1 MKKEMEK
8 MDLTSLWDTIVAG
21 LPSVLYGILLVIVAW
36 IVAVLVKKAVSKG
49 LKAAGLGNRFVKWN
63 IAESEDQA
71 ETTFDTIGQILY
83 YIVWV
88 LFLPG
93 IFDTFGLTSI
103 ASPIRDMTSQAL
115 TFLPSIIGAIVIMI
129 VAVVVSRLV
138 KQLVYSLVKTVNVDK
153 YVAKFT
159 GNKAQDGSANDTIAN
174 VLSYMAYI
182 VVFIP
187 IAVVAL
193 ETLGISS
200 IAQPIIGVLNSVAAA
215 IPNILVAVILLGVGF
230 AIAKVLGDLVTN
242 LLEGTGLNNLFNRE
256 AGSKASNINV
266 SEIIGQVVAVV
277 IGLFFTVEALNV
289 LNLAILNT
297 VGAAIIAYL
306 PNVLIALIILGLGI
320 FGGRF
325 VGDLVNKATQ
335 SKWVGEIIKGVFTV
349 FAVFMALDQLNFAN
363 SIVNMAF
370 LFIIGGLSVAFAL
383 SFGLGGRDFA
393 KNQLEK
399 LDKKIEDESGQNNN
413 NDQF

>member
-1 MKKEMEK
+1 
-8 MDLTSLWDTIVAG
+8 MDLAG
-21 LPSVLYGILLVIVAW
+21 LWASLAASIPAIIGGILLILVAW

-49 LKAAGLGNRFVKWN
+49 LRAVGLPGRLVKWN
-63 IAESEDQA
+63 VAETEDQA
-71 ETTFDTIGQILY
+71 ETTIDTIAQILY

-93 IFDTFGLTSI
+93 IFDTFGLASI
-103 ASPIRDMTSQAL
+103 ATPIRDMTANAL
-115 TFLPSIIGAIVIMI
+115 GFLPSVVGAIIIMI
-129 VAVVVSRLV
+129 VAVVVARLV
-138 KQLVYSLVKTVNVDK
+138 KQLVYSLVKTVNIDK

-159 GNKAQDGSANDTIAN
+159 GNKTADGQTADTIAN
-174 VLSYMAYI
+174 VLSYVAYI

-200 IAQPIIGVLNSVAAA
+200 IATPIIGVLNSVAAA

-230 AIAKVLGDLVTN
+230 AIAKVIGELVQN
-242 LLEGTGLNNLFNRE
+242 LLAGTGLNNLFNRE
-256 AGSKASNINV
+256 TGATTKNINV

-335 SKWVGEIIKGVFTV
+335 SKWVGAIIKGVFVV
-349 FAVFMALDQLNFAN
+349 FSVFMALDQLNFAN
-363 SIVNMAF
+363 NIVNMAF

-393 KNQLEK
+393 KKQLEK
-399 LDKKIEDESGQNNN
+399 LDKKIEEESGQNNN
-413 NDQF
+413 NNQF

>member
-1 MKKEMEK
+1 
-8 MDLTSLWDTIVAG
+8 MDLAG
-21 LPSVLYGILLVIVAW
+21 LWASLAAGIPAIIGGILLILIAW

-49 LKAAGLGNRFVKWN
+49 LRAVELPGRFVKWN
-63 IAESEDQA
+63 IAETEDQA
-71 ETTFDTIGQILY
+71 ETTIDTIAQILY

-103 ASPIRDMTSQAL
+103 ATPIRDMTANAL
-115 TFLPSIIGAIVIMI
+115 GFLPSIIGAIIIMI
-129 VAVVVSRLV
+129 VAVVVARLV
-138 KQLVYSLVKTVNVDK
+138 KQLVYSLVKTVNIDK

-159 GNKAQDGSANDTIAN
+159 GNKTADGQTADTIAN
-174 VLSYMAYI
+174 VLSYVAYI

-200 IAQPIIGVLNSVAAA
+200 ITTPIIGVLNSVASA

-230 AIAKVLGDLVTN
+230 AIAKVIGDLVQN
-242 LLEGTGLNNLFNRE
+242 LLAGTGLNNLFNRE
-256 AGSKASNINV
+256 TGAATKNINV

-335 SKWVGEIIKGVFTV
+335 SKWVGAIIKGVFVV
-349 FAVFMALDQLNFAN
+349 FSVFMALDQLNFAN
-363 SIVNMAF
+363 NIVNMAF

-393 KNQLEK
+393 KKQLEK
-399 LDKKIEDESGQNNN
+399 LDKKIEEESGQNYK

>member
-1 MKKEMEK
+1 
-8 MDLTSLWDTIVAG
+8 MDLAG
-21 LPSVLYGILLVIVAW
+21 LWASLAASIPAIIGGILLILIAW

-49 LKAAGLGNRFVKWN
+49 LRAVGLAGRFVKWN
-63 IAESEDQA
+63 LAETEDQA
-71 ETTFDTIGQILY
+71 ETTFDTIAQILY

-103 ASPIRDMTSQAL
+103 ATPIRDMTANAL
-115 TFLPSIIGAIVIMI
+115 GFLPSIVGAIIIMI
-129 VAVVVSRLV
+129 VAVVVARLV
-138 KQLVYSLVKTVNVDK
+138 KQLVYSLVKTVNIDK

-159 GNKAQDGSANDTIAN
+159 GNKAADGQTADTIAN
-174 VLSYMAYI
+174 VLSYVAYI

-193 ETLGISS
+193 ETLGIAS
-200 IAQPIIGVLNSVAAA
+200 IATPIIGVLNSVAAA

-230 AIAKVLGDLVTN
+230 AIAKVIGELVQN
-242 LLEGTGLNNLFNRE
+242 LLAGTGLNNLFNRE
-256 AGSKASNINV
+256 TGATTKNINV

-335 SKWVGEIIKGVFTV
+335 SKWVGAIIKGVFVV
-349 FAVFMALDQLNFAN
+349 FSVFMALDQLNFAN
-363 SIVNMAF
+363 NIVNMAF

-393 KNQLEK
+393 KKQLEK
-399 LDKKIEDESGQNNN
+399 LDKKIEEESGQNNN
-413 NDQF
+413 NNQF

>member
-1 MKKEMEK
+1 
-8 MDLTSLWDTIVAG
+8 MDLAG
-21 LPSVLYGILLVIVAW
+21 LWASLAAGIPAIIGGILLILIAW
-36 IVAVLVKKAVSKG
+36 IVAVLVRKAVSKG
-49 LKAAGLGNRFVKWN
+49 LRAVRLPGRFVKWN
-63 IAESEDQA
+63 IAETEDQA
-71 ETTFDTIGQILY
+71 ETTIDTIAQILY

-103 ASPIRDMTSQAL
+103 ATPIRDMTANAL
-115 TFLPSIIGAIVIMI
+115 GFLPSIIGAIIIMI
-129 VAVVVSRLV
+129 VAVVVARLV
-138 KQLVYSLVKTVNVDK
+138 KQLVYSLVKTVNIDK

-159 GNKAQDGSANDTIAN
+159 GNKTADGQTADTIAN
-174 VLSYMAYI
+174 VLSYVAYI

-200 IAQPIIGVLNSVAAA
+200 ITTPIIGVLNSVASA

-230 AIAKVLGDLVTN
+230 AIAKVIGELVQN
-242 LLEGTGLNNLFNRE
+242 LLAGTGLNNLFNRE
-256 AGSKASNINV
+256 TGAATKNINV

-335 SKWVGEIIKGVFTV
+335 SKWVGAIIKGVFVV
-349 FAVFMALDQLNFAN
+349 FSVFMALDQLNFAN
-363 SIVNMAF
+363 NIVNMAF

-393 KNQLEK
+393 KKQLEK
-399 LDKKIEDESGQNNN
+399 LDKKIEEESGQNYK

>member
-1 MKKEMEK
+1 M
-8 MDLTSLWDTIVAG
+8 
-21 LPSVLYGILLVIVAW
+21 
-36 IVAVLVKKAVSKG
+36 
-49 LKAAGLGNRFVKWN
+49 
-63 IAESEDQA
+63 
-71 ETTFDTIGQILY
+71 
-83 YIVWV
+83 

-93 IFDTFGLTSI
+93 IFDTFGLASI
-103 ASPIRDMTSQAL
+103 ATPIRDMTANAL
-115 TFLPSIIGAIVIMI
+115 GFLPSIVGAIIIMI
-129 VAVVVSRLV
+129 VAVVVARLV
-138 KQLVYSLVKTVNVDK
+138 KQLVYSLVKTVNIDK

-159 GNKAQDGSANDTIAN
+159 GNKTADGQTADTIAN
-174 VLSYMAYI
+174 VLSYVAYI

-193 ETLGISS
+193 ETLGIAS
-200 IAQPIIGVLNSVAAA
+200 IATPIIGVLNSVAAA
-215 IPNILVAVILLGVGF
+215 IPNILVAVILLGIGF
-230 AIAKVLGDLVTN
+230 AIAKVIGELVQN
-242 LLEGTGLNNLFNRE
+242 LLAGTGLNNLFNRE
-256 AGSKASNINV
+256 TGATTKNINV

-335 SKWVGEIIKGVFTV
+335 SKWVGAIIKGVFVV
-349 FAVFMALDQLNFAN
+349 FSVFMALDQLNFAN
-363 SIVNMAF
+363 NIVNMAF

-393 KNQLEK
+393 KKQLEK
-399 LDKKIEDESGQNNN
+399 LDKKIEEESGQNNN
-413 NDQF
+413 NNQF

>member
-1 MKKEMEK
+1 
-8 MDLTSLWDTIVAG
+8 MDLAG
-21 LPSVLYGILLVIVAW
+21 LWASLAAGIPAIIGGILLILIAW

-49 LKAAGLGNRFVKWN
+49 LRAVELPGRFVKWN
-63 IAESEDQA
+63 IAETEDQA
-71 ETTFDTIGQILY
+71 ETTIDTIAQILY

-103 ASPIRDMTSQAL
+103 ATPIRDMTANAL
-115 TFLPSIIGAIVIMI
+115 GFLPSIIGAIIIMI
-129 VAVVVSRLV
+129 VAVVVARLV
-138 KQLVYSLVKTVNVDK
+138 KQLVYSLVKTVNIDK

-159 GNKAQDGSANDTIAN
+159 GNKTADGQTADTIAN
-174 VLSYMAYI
+174 VLSYVAYI

-200 IAQPIIGVLNSVAAA
+200 ITTPIIGVLNSVASA

-230 AIAKVLGDLVTN
+230 AIAKVIGDLVQN
-242 LLEGTGLNNLFNRE
+242 LLAGTGLNNLFNRE
-256 AGSKASNINV
+256 TGAATKNINV

-335 SKWVGEIIKGVFTV
+335 GKWVGAIVKGVFVV
-349 FAVFMALDQLNFAN
+349 FSVFMALDQLNFAN
-363 SIVNMAF
+363 NIVNMAF

-393 KNQLEK
+393 KKQLEK
-399 LDKKIEDESGQNNN
+399 LDKKIEEESGQNYK

>member
-1 MKKEMEK
+1 
-8 MDLTSLWDTIVAG
+8 MDLAG
-21 LPSVLYGILLVIVAW
+21 LWASLAASIPAIIGGILLILIAW
-36 IVAVLVKKAVSKG
+36 IVAVLVKKGVSKG
-49 LKAAGLGNRFVKWN
+49 LRAVGLPGRFVKWN
-63 IAESEDQA
+63 IAETEGQA
-71 ETTFDTIGQILY
+71 ETTIDTIAQILY
-83 YIVWV
+83 YVVWV

-103 ASPIRDMTSQAL
+103 ATPIRDMTANAL
-115 TFLPSIIGAIVIMI
+115 GFLPSIVGAIIIMI
-129 VAVVVSRLV
+129 VAVVVARLV

-159 GNKAQDGSANDTIAN
+159 GNRTADGQTADTIAN
-174 VLSYMAYI
+174 VLSYVAYI
-182 VVFIP
+182 AVFIP

-200 IAQPIIGVLNSVAAA
+200 IATPIIGVLNSIAAA

-230 AIAKVLGDLVTN
+230 AIAKVIGDLVQN

-256 AGSKASNINV
+256 TGAATKNINV

-325 VGDLVNKATQ
+325 VGDLVNKASQ
-335 SKWVGEIIKGVFTV
+335 SKWVGEIIKGVFVV
-349 FAVFMALDQLNFAN
+349 FSVFMALDQLNFAN
-363 SIVNMAF
+363 NIVNMAF

-393 KNQLEK
+393 KKQLEK
-399 LDKKIEDESGQNNN
+399 LDKKIEEESGQNNN
-413 NDQF
+413 HNQF

>member
-1 MKKEMEK
+1 
-8 MDLTSLWDTIVAG
+8 MDLAG
-21 LPSVLYGILLVIVAW
+21 LWASLAASIPAIIGGILLILIAW

-49 LKAAGLGNRFVKWN
+49 LRAVGLPGRFVKWN
-63 IAESEDQA
+63 IAETEDQA
-71 ETTFDTIGQILY
+71 ETTIDTIAQILY

-93 IFDTFGLTSI
+93 IFDTFGLASI
-103 ASPIRDMTSQAL
+103 ATPIRDMTANAL
-115 TFLPSIIGAIVIMI
+115 GFLPSIVGAIIIMI
-129 VAVVVSRLV
+129 VAVVVARLV
-138 KQLVYSLVKTVNVDK
+138 KQLVYSLVKTVNIDK

-159 GNKAQDGSANDTIAN
+159 GNKTADGQTADTIAN
-174 VLSYMAYI
+174 VLSYVAYI

-200 IAQPIIGVLNSVAAA
+200 IATPIIGVLNSVAAA

-230 AIAKVLGDLVTN
+230 AIAKVIGELVQN
-242 LLEGTGLNNLFNRE
+242 LLADTGLNNLFNRE
-256 AGSKASNINV
+256 TSATTKNINV

-335 SKWVGEIIKGVFTV
+335 SKWVGAIIKGVFVV
-349 FAVFMALDQLNFAN
+349 FSVFMALDQLNFAN
-363 SIVNMAF
+363 NIVNMAF

-393 KNQLEK
+393 KKQLEK
-399 LDKKIEDESGQNNN
+399 LDKKIEEESGQNNN
-413 NDQF
+413 NNQF

>member
-1 MKKEMEK
+1 
-8 MDLTSLWDTIVAG
+8 MDLAG
-21 LPSVLYGILLVIVAW
+21 LWASLAASIPAIIGGILLILIAW

-49 LKAAGLGNRFVKWN
+49 LRAVGLPSRFVKWN
-63 IAESEDQA
+63 VAETEDQA
-71 ETTFDTIGQILY
+71 ETTIDTIAQILY

-93 IFDTFGLTSI
+93 IFDTFGLASI
-103 ASPIRDMTSQAL
+103 ATPIRDMTANAL
-115 TFLPSIIGAIVIMI
+115 GFLPSIVGAIIIMI
-129 VAVVVSRLV
+129 VAVVVARLV
-138 KQLVYSLVKTVNVDK
+138 KQLVYSLVKTVNIDK

-159 GNKAQDGSANDTIAN
+159 GNKTADGQTADTIAN
-174 VLSYMAYI
+174 VLSYVAYI

-200 IAQPIIGVLNSVAAA
+200 IATPIIGVLNSVAAA

-230 AIAKVLGDLVTN
+230 AIAKVIGELVQN
-242 LLEGTGLNNLFNRE
+242 LLAGTGLNNLFNRE
-256 AGSKASNINV
+256 TGATTKNINV

-335 SKWVGEIIKGVFTV
+335 SKWVGAIIKGVFVV
-349 FAVFMALDQLNFAN
+349 FSVFMALDQLNFAN
-363 SIVNMAF
+363 NIVNMAF

-393 KNQLEK
+393 KKQLEK
-399 LDKKIEDESGQNNN
+399 LDKKIEEESGQNNN
-413 NDQF
+413 NNQF

>member
-1 MKKEMEK
+1 
-8 MDLTSLWDTIVAG
+8 MDISNLWASLVASIPAVIG
-21 LPSVLYGILLVIVAW
+21 GILLILVAW

-49 LKAAGLGNRFVKWN
+49 LKAVGLANRFVKWN
-63 IAESEDQA
+63 IAETEEQA
-71 ETTFDTIGQILY
+71 ENTFDTIAQILY

-103 ASPIRDMTSQAL
+103 ATPIRDMTSSAL
-115 TFLPSIIGAIVIMI
+115 AFLPSIFGAIVIMI
-129 VAVVVSRLV
+129 VAVVVARLV

-159 GNKAQDGSANDTIAN
+159 GNKKPDGQTADTIAN
-174 VLSYMAYI
+174 VLSYIAYI
-182 VVFIP
+182 IVFIP
-187 IAVVAL
+187 IAVIAL

-200 IAQPIIGVLNSVAAA
+200 IAGPIIGVLNSVAAA

-230 AIAKVLGDLVTN
+230 AIAKVLGTLVQN
-242 LLEGTGLNNLFNRE
+242 LLEGTGLNQLFNRE
-256 AGSKASNINV
+256 AGSKAPNINV

-277 IGLFFTVEALNV
+277 VGLFFTVEALNA
-289 LNLAILNT
+289 LNLTILNT

-325 VGDLVNKATQ
+325 VGDLVNKAAQ
-335 SKWVGEIIKGVFTV
+335 SKWVGEIIKGTFVVFS
-349 FAVFMALDQLNFAN
+349 VFMALDQLNFAN
-363 SIVNMAF
+363 NIVNMAF

-393 KNQLEK
+393 KHQLEK
-399 LDKKIEDESGQNNN
+399 LDKKIEEESDNNN
-413 NDQF
+413 SNNQF

>member
-1 MKKEMEK
+1 
-8 MDLTSLWDTIVAG
+8 MDLAG
-21 LPSVLYGILLVIVAW
+21 LWASLAAGIPAIIGGILLILIAW

-49 LKAAGLGNRFVKWN
+49 LRAVELPGRFVKWN
-63 IAESEDQA
+63 IAETEDQA
-71 ETTFDTIGQILY
+71 ETTIDTIAQILY

-103 ASPIRDMTSQAL
+103 ATPIRDMTANAL
-115 TFLPSIIGAIVIMI
+115 GFLPSIIGAIIIMI
-129 VAVVVSRLV
+129 VAVVVARLV
-138 KQLVYSLVKTVNVDK
+138 KQLVYSLVKTVNIDK

-159 GNKAQDGSANDTIAN
+159 GNKTADGQTADTIAN
-174 VLSYMAYI
+174 VLSYVAYI

-200 IAQPIIGVLNSVAAA
+200 ITTPIIGVLNSVASA

-230 AIAKVLGDLVTN
+230 AIAKVIGELVQN
-242 LLEGTGLNNLFNRE
+242 LLAGTGLNNLFNRE
-256 AGSKASNINV
+256 TGAATKNINV

-335 SKWVGEIIKGVFTV
+335 GKWVGAIVKGVFVV
-349 FAVFMALDQLNFAN
+349 FSVFMALDQLNFAN
-363 SIVNMAF
+363 NIVNMAF

-393 KNQLEK
+393 KKQLEK
-399 LDKKIEDESGQNNN
+399 LDKKIEEESGQNYK

>member
-1 MKKEMEK
+1 
-8 MDLTSLWDTIVAG
+8 MDLAG
-21 LPSVLYGILLVIVAW
+21 LWASLAAGIPAVIGGILLIIVAW
-36 IVAVLVKKAVSKG
+36 IVAALVKKAVSKG
-49 LKAAGLGNRFVKWN
+49 LRAAGLANRFVKWN

-71 ETTFDTIGQILY
+71 ETTFDTIAQILY
-83 YIVWV
+83 YLVWV

-103 ASPIRDMTSQAL
+103 ATPIRDMTTQAL
-115 TFLPSIIGAIVIMI
+115 TFLPTLLSAIVIMI
-129 VAVVVSRLV
+129 VAVVVARLV
-138 KQLVYSLVKTVNVDK
+138 KQLVYSLVKTVNIDK

-159 GNKAQDGSANDTIAN
+159 GNKTQDGQAGDTIAN
-174 VLSYMAYI
+174 VLSYIAYI

-193 ETLGISS
+193 ETLGVAS
-200 IAQPIIGVLNSVAAA
+200 ITGPIVGILNSFAAA
-215 IPNILVAVILLGVGF
+215 IPNILLAVILLGVGF
-230 AIAKVLGDLVTN
+230 AVAKVVGDVVTS

-256 AGSKASNINV
+256 AGAKAANINV

-277 IGLFFTVEALNV
+277 VGLFFTVEALNV
-289 LNLAILNT
+289 LNLGILNT

-325 VGDLVNKATQ
+325 VGDLVNKASQ
-335 SKWVGEIIKGVFTV
+335 SKWAGEIIKGVFVV
-349 FAVFMALDQLNFAN
+349 FSVFMALDQLNFAN
-363 SIVNMAF
+363 NIVNMAF

-393 KNQLEK
+393 RKQLEK
-399 LDKKIEDESGQNNN
+399 LDKKIEDESGQSNN

>member
-1 MKKEMEK
+1 
-8 MDLTSLWDTIVAG
+8 MDLAG
-21 LPSVLYGILLVIVAW
+21 LWASLAASIPAFIGGILLIIVAW
-36 IVAVLVKKAVSKG
+36 IVAVLVKKAVAKG
-49 LKAAGLGNRFVKWN
+49 LRAVGLASRFVKWH
-63 IAESEDQA
+63 IAETEDQA
-71 ETTFDTIGQILY
+71 ETTFDTIAQILY

-93 IFDTFGLTSI
+93 IFDMFGLTSI
-103 ASPIRDMTSQAL
+103 ATPIRDMTANAL
-115 TFLPSIIGAIVIMI
+115 AFIPSIVGAIIIMV
-129 VAVVVSRLV
+129 VAVVVARLV
-138 KQLVYSLVKTVNVDK
+138 KQLVYSLVKTVNIDK

-159 GNKAQDGSANDTIAN
+159 GNKTQDGQAADTITN
-174 VLSYMAYI
+174 VLSYVAYI

-200 IAQPIIGVLNSVAAA
+200 IATPIIGVLNSVAAA

-230 AIAKVLGDLVTN
+230 AIAKVIGDLVQN

-256 AGSKASNINV
+256 ASASTKNINV

-297 VGAAIIAYL
+297 IGAAIIAYL

-335 SKWVGEIIKGVFTV
+335 SKWVGEIIKGVFVV
-349 FAVFMALDQLNFAN
+349 FSVFMALDQLNFAN
-363 SIVNMAF
+363 NIVNMAF

-393 KNQLEK
+393 NKQLEK
-399 LDKKIEDESGQNNN
+399 LDKKIEEESGQTDHK
-413 NDQF
+413 DQF

>member
-1 MKKEMEK
+1 
-8 MDLTSLWDTIVAG
+8 MDLAG
-21 LPSVLYGILLVIVAW
+21 LWASLAASIPAVIGGILLILVAW

-49 LKAAGLGNRFVKWN
+49 LRAVGLPSRFVKWN
-63 IAESEDQA
+63 VAETEDQA
-71 ETTFDTIGQILY
+71 ETTIDTIAQILY

-103 ASPIRDMTSQAL
+103 ATPIRDMTSNAL
-115 TFLPSIIGAIVIMI
+115 AFLPSIVGAIIIMI
-129 VAVVVSRLV
+129 VAVVVARLV
-138 KQLVYSLVKTVNVDK
+138 KQLVYSLVKTVNIDK

-159 GNKAQDGSANDTIAN
+159 GNKTADGQTADTIAN
-174 VLSYMAYI
+174 VLSYVAYI

-200 IAQPIIGVLNSVAAA
+200 IATPIIGVLNSIAAA

-230 AIAKVLGDLVTN
+230 AIAKVIGDLVQN

-256 AGSKASNINV
+256 TGAATKNINV

-335 SKWVGEIIKGVFTV
+335 SKWVGEIIKGVFVV
-349 FAVFMALDQLNFAN
+349 FSVFMALDQLNFAN
-363 SIVNMAF
+363 NIVNMAF

-393 KNQLEK
+393 KKQLEK
-399 LDKKIEDESGQNNN
+399 LDKKIEEESGQNNN
-413 NDQF
+413 NIDQF

>member
-1 MKKEMEK
+1 MEK
-8 MDLTSLWDTIVAG
+8 MDLSSLWSGFIASLPAVVGGIV
-21 LPSVLYGILLVIVAW
+21 LILVAW
-36 IVAVLVKKAVSKG
+36 LVAVLVKNAVSKG
-49 LKAAGLGNRFVKWN
+49 LKAAGLGNRFVQWRL
-63 IAESEDQA
+63 AESASQA
-71 ETTFDTIGQILY
+71 EATFDTIGQILY

-93 IFDTFGLTSI
+93 IFETFGLTSI
-103 ASPIRDMTSQAL
+103 ASPIRDMTTTAL
-115 TFLPSIIGAIVIMI
+115 AFIPAIVGAIIIMI

-138 KQLVYSLVKTVNVDK
+138 KQLVYSLVKTINIDK

-159 GNKAQDGSANDTIAN
+159 GNKVQNGQSTDTIAN
-174 VLSYMAYI
+174 VLSWMAYI

-200 IAQPIIGVLNSVAAA
+200 IAQPIIGVLNSIAAA
-215 IPNILVAVILLGVGF
+215 IPNILVAVILLAVGL
-230 AIAKVLGDLVTN
+230 AIAKVLGDLVKN

-256 AGSKASNINV
+256 TGTNAPNINISV
-266 SEIIGQVVAVV
+266 IIGQVVAVV
-277 IGLFFTVEALNV
+277 VGLFFTVEALNA
-289 LNLAILNT
+289 LDLAILNT

-325 VGDLVNKATQ
+325 VGDLVNKA
-335 SKWVGEIIKGVFTV
+335 SAGKWVGEIVKGVFIV
-349 FAVFMALDQLNFAN
+349 FSVFMALDQLNFAN

-393 KNQLEK
+393 KKQLEK
-399 LDKKIEDESGQNNN
+399 LDQKIEEETHSN
-413 NDQF
+413 NDNNQF

>member
-1 MKKEMEK
+1 
-8 MDLTSLWDTIVAG
+8 MDISNLWASLVASIPAVIG
-21 LPSVLYGILLVIVAW
+21 GILLILVAW

-49 LKAAGLGNRFVKWN
+49 LKAVGLANRFVKWN
-63 IAESEDQA
+63 IAETEEQA
-71 ETTFDTIGQILY
+71 ENTFDTIAQILY

-103 ASPIRDMTSQAL
+103 ATPIRDMTSSAL
-115 TFLPSIIGAIVIMI
+115 AFLPSIFGAIVIMI
-129 VAVVVSRLV
+129 VAVVVARLV

-159 GNKAQDGSANDTIAN
+159 GNKKPEGQTADTIAN
-174 VLSYMAYI
+174 VLSYIAYI
-182 VVFIP
+182 IVFIP
-187 IAVVAL
+187 IAVIAL

-200 IAQPIIGVLNSVAAA
+200 IAGPIIGVLNSVAAA

-230 AIAKVLGDLVTN
+230 AIAKVLGTLVQN
-242 LLEGTGLNNLFNRE
+242 LLEGTGLNQLFNRE
-256 AGSKASNINV
+256 AGSKAPNINV

-277 IGLFFTVEALNV
+277 VGLFFTVEALNA
-289 LNLAILNT
+289 LNLTILNT

-325 VGDLVNKATQ
+325 VGDLVNKAAQ
-335 SKWVGEIIKGVFTV
+335 SKWVGEIIKGTFVVFS
-349 FAVFMALDQLNFAN
+349 VFMALDQLNFAN
-363 SIVNMAF
+363 NIVNMAF

-393 KNQLEK
+393 KHQLEK
-399 LDKKIEDESGQNNN
+399 LDKKIEEESDNNN
-413 NDQF
+413 SNNQF